1 MNNITPFQHAITKLD
16 RSKLLNQKPC
26 LIWLTGLSAS
36 GKSTIASSLEA
47 MLIDLGYLT
56 YILDGDNLRNGLNKD
71 LSFSDNDRIE
81 NIRRVGEVSSLMV
94 DAGLIVISAFISPFH
109 NDRKMVK
116 EMFAKDE
123 FFEIF
128 VDAPLE
134 LCEKRDPK
142 GIYKKARRGEIKNFT
157 GIDSPYEVPI
167 DPDIHIK
174 TDMISLKE
182 AVKKILIFLEK
193 NNIVG
198 SNK

>member
-56 YILDGDNLRNGLNKD
+56 YILDGDNVRNGLNKD